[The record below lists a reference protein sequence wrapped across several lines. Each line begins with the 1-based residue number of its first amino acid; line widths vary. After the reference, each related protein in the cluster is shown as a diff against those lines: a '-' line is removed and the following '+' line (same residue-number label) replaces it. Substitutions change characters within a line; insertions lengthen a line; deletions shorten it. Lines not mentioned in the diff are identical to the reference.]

1 MSTDSS
7 LAGVTVL
14 VAGAGL
20 AGLVAARDLAA
31 MGASVTIV
39 EARDRVGGRVWTLRD
54 GFVDGQHGEAGADM
68 IDEEHS
74 SLRSLLDELGLE
86 QVRILASGFG
96 YARMTKKGDVRI
108 VARTAGRGWERM
120 AHELGALAQRY
131 RWAERRWDS
140 PVAAELARRSVG
152 QWLDDIQAD
161 QDLRHTAAGLRGFFL
176 GDPDEVSL
184 LQLVDQFA
192 ADADPAPGKMFRIAG
207 GNDRLP
213 ALLAAELAE
222 RLHLNT
228 ELLAISQRGGTIRAS
243 LRNGR
248 ARAQMQAD
256 YAVLALP
263 ATLLRRMPITPALP
277 VQQHDAIAS
286 LSYGRGTK
294 TLLQFDH
301 RFWRVATRPRAF
313 GSPLPFGAGWEAN
326 EEQRGKVGILSLL
339 AGGSA
344 SDATNDIVERDG
356 VQGLVR
362 SLEWLGSKNAE
373 LVGWRQARWEADPW
387 SRGGYAVFSP
397 AFKPGLR
404 SWLAQPAGKVFFAGE
419 HTSLRWQG
427 YMNGA
432 VESGHRAAFEVRAAH
447 LLSTST

>member
-1 MSTDSS
+1 MATDSS
-7 LAGVTVL
+7 LAGITVL

-20 AGLVAARDLAA
+20 AGLVAARDLVA
-31 MGASVTIV
+31 MGATVTVV

-68 IDEEHS
+68 IDEEHTA
-74 SLRSLLDELGLE
+74 LRTLIDELGLE

-96 YARMTKKGDVRI
+96 YARTTKKGDVRI
-108 VARTAGRGWERM
+108 VARAAGRGWERL
-120 AHELGALAQRY
+120 AHELAPLAERY

-140 PVAAELARRSVG
+140 PVASEMARRSVA

-161 QDLRHTAAGLRGFFL
+161 SELRETAAGLRGFFL
-176 GDPDEVSL
+176 ADPDEISI

-192 ADADPAPGKMFRIAG
+192 TEGDPAPGRMFRING

-213 ALLAAELAE
+213 ALLGAALGD

-228 ELLAISQRGGTIRAS
+228 ELLAVSQRGGTIRAS

-248 ARAQMQAD
+248 ARGQMHAD

-286 LSYGRGTK
+286 LPYGRGTK
-294 TLLQFDH
+294 TLLQFDT
-301 RFWRVATRPRAF
+301 RFWRAATRPRAF
-313 GSPLPFGAGWEAN
+313 GSPLSFGAGWEAN
-326 EEQRGKVGILSLL
+326 EEQRGKAGILSLL

-344 SDATNDIVERDG
+344 SDATSDSVERDG

-362 SLEWLGSKNAE
+362 SLDWLGSRNAE

-387 SRGGYAVFSP
+387 SRGGYAFFSP
-397 AFKPGLR
+397 DFKPTLR
-404 SWLAQPAGKVFFAGE
+404 GWLAQPAGKVFFAGE

-447 LLSTST
+447 LLGTS

>member
-68 IDEEHS
+68 IDEEHT
-74 SLRSLLDELGLE
+74 SLRALLDDLGLE

-96 YARMTKKGDVRI
+96 YARMTKKGEVRI

-120 AHELGALAQRY
+120 AHELAGLARRY

-140 PVAAELARRSVG
+140 PVAAELARRSVA

-161 QDLRHTAAGLRGFFL
+161 HDLRDTAAGLRGFFL
-176 GDPDEVSL
+176 ADPDEISL
-184 LQLVDQFA
+184 LQLVDQFSG
-192 ADADPAPGKMFRIAG
+192 DADPAPGKMFRIAG

-213 ALLAAELAE
+213 AVLAAELAE

-286 LSYGRGTK
+286 LSYGRATK

-326 EEQRGKVGILSLL
+326 EEQRGKAGILSLL

-362 SLEWLGSKNAE
+362 SLEWLGSKKAE

-387 SRGGYAVFSP
+387 SRGGYGVFSS
-397 AFKPGLR
+397 AFRPGLR
-404 SWLAQPAGKVFFAGE
+404 GWLAQPAGKVFFAGE

-432 VESGHRAAFEVRAAH
+432 VESGHRAAFEVRAAP
-447 LLSTST
+447 LLGTS

>member
-20 AGLVAARDLAA
+20 AGLVAARDLAS

-68 IDEEHS
+68 IDEEHT

-108 VARTAGRGWERM
+108 VARTAGGGWERL
-120 AHELGALAQRY
+120 AHELGGLAQRY

-140 PVAAELARRSVG
+140 PVAAELARRSVA
-152 QWLDDIQAD
+152 QWLDDVQAD
-161 QDLRHTAAGLRGFFL
+161 QDLRDTAAGLRGFFL
-176 GDPDEVSL
+176 ADPDEVSL

-192 ADADPAPGKMFRIAG
+192 ADADPALGKMYRIAG

-213 ALLAAELAE
+213 AVLAAGFAE

-248 ARAQMQAD
+248 TRAQMQAD

-326 EEQRGKVGILSLL
+326 EEQRGKAGILSLL

-362 SLEWLGSKNAE
+362 SLEWLGSKKAE

-397 AFKPGLR
+397 GFRPGLR

-447 LLSTST
+447 LLGTS